1 LQEAVIPAVSRCDG
15 FLSRQR
21 YYALMDRRSP
31 RRPVDRPA
39 KIYVGSG
46 EPLLCRVR
54 DISQGG
60 AKLHVFWKG
69 WLPNTFDLADAF
81 AKTRHAVRVVWVGLS
96 GVGVRYVDEG
106 PVLKERNTPRFGR
119 R

>member
-1 LQEAVIPAVSRCDG
+1 LP
-15 FLSRQR
+15 
-21 YYALMDRRSP
+21 
-31 RRPVDRPA
+31 
-39 KIYVGSG
+39 
-46 EPLLCRVR
+46 CRVR

-81 AKTRHAVRVVWVGLS
+81 AKTRRAVRVVWVGLS

-106 PVLKERNTPRFGR
+106 PGLKERNTPRFGR